1 MNYIKY
7 KDINKNKTID
17 IEKVNKLIFNNDR
30 NIDNYFI
37 LSIPKLEKKEINKSI
52 YIYSEN
58 GINYE
63 KELNLIIPSLYLYKI
78 IFIIEQKEIIV
89 IYDDNNPFII
99 NNNLEVFNII

>member
-78 IFIIEQKEIIV
+78 IFIIEQKEITV